1 MSGSGRKSQ
10 YRKSV
15 TSTYL
20 LEDERTPQENEYIVS
35 IVGNRGD
42 STFAIQ
48 FPTTTITSSS
58 SSEAYSLNTSELA
71 NLPKKFNKLIWIKT
85 GDHVIVEDNAY
96 RSGVV
101 LSASSICNADSLS
114 NNIGINNT
122 VETTTVNHSKV
133 GFTITH
139 ILSKNNIKYLKTNN
153 LWPFIKNDQIEDVPS
168 GKGLR
173 KDMHMLVSDDH
184 NSYLRDDD
192 ECDEYEDTE
201 PEVYDSM
208 GNTIINNS
216 N

>member
-20 LEDERTPQENEYIVS
+20 LEDERTPQDHEYIVS

-48 FPTTTITSSS
+48 FPTTTITSNCS
-58 SSEAYSLNTSELA
+58 SSEAFNLNTSELA

-96 RSGVV
+96 RSGVA
-101 LSASSICNADSLS
+101 SKSSICNTDSVS
-114 NNIGINNT
+114 RNTGINTT
-122 VETTTVNHSKV
+122 VETVIVNHSKV
-133 GFTITH
+133 RFTITH
-139 ILSKNNIKYLKTNN
+139 ILSKNNIKYLKINN
-153 LWPFIKNDQIEDVPS
+153 LWPFIKNDQIEDVHS
-168 GKGLR
+168 GKALC
-173 KDMHMLVSDDH
+173 KDMHILMPDDRIL
-184 NSYLRDDD
+184 SLRDVD
-192 ECDEYEDTE
+192 EDAE

-208 GNTIINNS
+208 GNTIINS

>member
-20 LEDERTPQENEYIVS
+20 LEDERTPQDHEYIVS

-48 FPTTTITSSS
+48 FPTTTSSG
-58 SSEAYSLNTSELA
+58 SEAFNLNTSELA

-96 RSGVV
+96 RSGV
-101 LSASSICNADSLS
+101 ASTGSICNVDITSS
-114 NNIGINNT
+114 NTGINTT
-122 VETTTVNHSKV
+122 VETVIVNHCKV
-133 GFTITH
+133 RFTITH
-139 ILSKNNIKYLKTNN
+139 ILSKNNIKYLKINN
-153 LWPFIKNDQIEDVPS
+153 LWPFIKNDQIEDVRS
-168 GKGLR
+168 GKALC
-173 KDMHMLVSDDH
+173 KDMHMLMSDDH
-184 NSYLRDDD
+184 NLCLRDVD
-192 ECDEYEDTE
+192 ECDDEYEDAE
-201 PEVYDSM
+201 LEVYDSM
-208 GNTIINNS
+208 GNTIINS